1 MENQRVVLFV
11 RIEEHLKNK
20 LERAAKADKRS
31 VNSFV
36 EQILIQNFEVEN
48 EQNTGPTRSLRQAA
62 RQQF

>member
-11 RIEEHLKNK
+11 RIEEPLKNK
-20 LERAAKADKRS
+20 LENAAKADKRS

-48 EQNTGPTRSLRQAA
+48 EQNTEPTRALRQAA
-62 RQQF
+62 RQ

>member
-20 LERAAKADKRS
+20 LENAAKADKRS

-48 EQNTGPTRSLRQAA
+48 EQNTEPTRSLRQAA

>member
-20 LERAAKADKRS
+20 LENAARADKRS

-36 EQILIQNFEVEN
+36 ERILIQNFEVEN
-48 EQNTGPTRSLRQAA
+48 EQNTEPTRALRQAA
-62 RQQF
+62 RQ

>member
-20 LERAAKADKRS
+20 LENAARADKRS

-36 EQILIQNFEVEN
+36 ERILIENFEVEN
-48 EQNTGPTRSLRQAA
+48 EQNTEPTRALRQAA
-62 RQQF
+62 RQ

>member
-20 LERAAKADKRS
+20 LENAAKADKRS

-48 EQNTGPTRSLRQAA
+48 EQNTEPTRALRQAA
-62 RQQF
+62 RQ

>member
-20 LERAAKADKRS
+20 LEHAAKADKRS

-48 EQNTGPTRSLRQAA
+48 EQNTEPTRTLREAA
-62 RQQF
+62 RQ

>member
-20 LERAAKADKRS
+20 LENAAKADKRS

-48 EQNTGPTRSLRQAA
+48 EQNTEPTRSLREAA
-62 RQQF
+62 RQ

>member
-20 LERAAKADKRS
+20 LENAAKADKRS

-36 EQILIQNFEVEN
+36 ERILIQNFEVEN
-48 EQNTGPTRSLRQAA
+48 EQNTEPTRALRQAA
-62 RQQF
+62 RQ

>member
-20 LERAAKADKRS
+20 LENAAKADKRS

-36 EQILIQNFEVEN
+36 ERILIENFEVEN
-48 EQNTGPTRSLRQAA
+48 EQNTEPTRALRQAA
-62 RQQF
+62 RQ